1 MTTGIESKEVL
12 KVAKLAKLQLT
23 EEEVKRLGDELSQIV
38 GYVDQLSSVDTT
50 DVAPL
55 DHVLDVTDALRD
67 DTVISSLP
75 RESALANAPKK
86 DGETFLVPPVLG

>member
-1 MTTGIESKEVL
+1 MTTGIESKDVL

-23 EEEVKRLGDELSQIV
+23 EEEVKRLVDELSQIV

-50 DVAPL
+50 NVAPL

-67 DTVISSLP
+67 DIVISSLP
-75 RESALANAPKK
+75 RESALSNAPKE
-86 DGETFLVPPVLG
+86 DGETFLVPQVLG

>member
-1 MTTGIESKEVL
+1 MTTGIESKDVL

-50 DVAPL
+50 NVAPL

-75 RESALANAPKK
+75 RESALSNAPKE

>member
-1 MTTGIESKEVL
+1 MTTGIESKDVL

-23 EEEVKRLGDELSQIV
+23 EEEVKRLVDELSQIV

-50 DVAPL
+50 NVAPL

-75 RESALANAPKK
+75 RESALSTNAAC
-86 DGETFLVPPVLG
+86 

>member
-1 MTTGIESKEVL
+1 MTTGIESKDVL

-23 EEEVKRLGDELSQIV
+23 EEEVKRLVAELSQIV

-50 DVAPL
+50 NVAPL

-75 RESALANAPKK
+75 RESALSNAPKE

>member
-1 MTTGIESKEVL
+1 MTPGIESKDVL

-50 DVAPL
+50 NVAPL

-75 RESALANAPKK
+75 RESALSNAPKK